1 MLVRNKLCIQLIAP
15 KRWHIIERWPTFWRK
30 KVALTSFPLF
40 MRPST
45 KILCEYQETNLL
57 EERDRS
63 LDVRVRQADAIQARP
78 RGRALHAAATLSP
91 PPDPLPPAAAAA
103 DVIGR

>member
-1 MLVRNKLCIQLIAP
+1 
-15 KRWHIIERWPTFWRK
+15 
-30 KVALTSFPLF
+30 

-45 KILCEYQETNLL
+45 KILREAQETNLL

-63 LDVRVRQADAIQARP
+63 LGVGVRQADAIQARP
-78 RGRALHAAATLSP
+78 RGRALHAAAAVSP
-91 PPDPLPPAAAAA
+91 PPDPPPPAAAAA